1 MMDRNLPECGIA
13 SNRLRWNLRKTK
25 RVTRHGRA
33 LIWPL
38 RLAHSQK
45 LTQFSDLFLG
55 MVPQIFHDRRL
66 FWGVYHHYV
75 SPPHSA
81 YLLLIGKDVE
91 NRKMFRSPQQFS
103 RQIGLQFLH
112 FNGLKHSLNK
122 GGGNEYSGNLGYS
135 RIFAA
140 FRQVP
145 AMPLLAFLRN
155 KARVTIFSGTC
166 V

>member
-1 MMDRNLPECGIA
+1 
-13 SNRLRWNLRKTK
+13 
-25 RVTRHGRA
+25 
-33 LIWPL
+33 
-38 RLAHSQK
+38 
-45 LTQFSDLFLG
+45 

-103 RQIGLQFLH
+103 RQIGLRFLH
-112 FNGLKHSLNK
+112 FNGHSLSK
-122 GGGNEYSGNLGYS
+122 GSRNEYSGTWGT
-135 RIFAA
+135 AA
-140 FRQVP
+140 SL
-145 AMPLLAFLRN
+145 PLSGKFLLCLCSLFCCN
-155 KARVTIFSGTC
+155 EAHVTIFSGTC